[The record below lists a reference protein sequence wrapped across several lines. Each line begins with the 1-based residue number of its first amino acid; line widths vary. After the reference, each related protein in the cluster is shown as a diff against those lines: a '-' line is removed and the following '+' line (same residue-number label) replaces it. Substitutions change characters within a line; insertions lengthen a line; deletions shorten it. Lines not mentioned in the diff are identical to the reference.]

1 MTLAEVMRAIEAK
14 GKAATAAI
22 YRRHGVAEPTA
33 GLSYAELGMLVKRI
47 GVDHPLALQ
56 LWDTGVHDAR
66 IVATRIADPAQLT
79 RATLAA
85 WIGECANYI
94 VTDAVSGTAAHAP
107 DAIDLARTWI
117 GSGEEWTSAAGWTT
131 VAILAMEDGVDEAL
145 AEKLIALIEACIH
158 GAPNRTRHAM
168 NSALIAIGGAMPGLR
183 EHALKA
189 AAAIGRVKVDHGD
202 TGCKTPDAASMIDKM
217 ASHRAARRAGGTAA
231 PRTPSRVTTTRSA
244 GARPVRLGPRASVRE
259 ASARQ
264 AAARRTAARKATPRT
279 SSARKTATHRAT
291 TRTTRK
297 TRGR

>member
-22 YRRHGVAEPTA
+22 YRRHGVAEPTV
-33 GLSYAELGMLVKRI
+33 GLSYAELGMLAKRI
-47 GVDHPLALQ
+47 GVDHALAMQ

-66 IVATRIADPAQLT
+66 IVATKIADPAQLT

-85 WIGECANYI
+85 WLEACTNYI
-94 VTDAVSGTAAHAP
+94 VTDAVSNVAAHAP
-107 DAIDLARTWI
+107 GALDLARTWI
-117 GSGEEWTSAAGWTT
+117 ASREEWTSAAGWTS
-131 VAILAMEDGVDEAL
+131 VAILAMEDGIDETL
-145 AEKLIALIEACIH
+145 AEELIALIAAGIH

-183 EHALKA
+183 ARALKA
-189 AAAIGRVKVDHGD
+189 AAAIGRVAVDHGD

-217 ASHRAARRAGGTAA
+217 ANHRAARRAGGTA

-264 AAARRTAARKATPRT
+264 AAARRTAARKSTPRT

>member
-22 YRRHGVAEPTA
+22 YRRHGVAEPTV

-47 GVDHPLALQ
+47 GVDHPLALE
-56 LWDTGVHDAR
+56 LWNTGMHDAR

-79 RATLAA
+79 SATLTA
-85 WIGECANYI
+85 WLEACANYI
-94 VTDAVSGTAAHAP
+94 VTDAVSGIAAHTPGAL
-107 DAIDLARTWI
+107 DLARTWI
-117 GSGEEWTSAAGWTT
+117 TSREQWPSAAGWTSL
-131 VAILAMEDGVDEAL
+131 AILAMEDGIDEAL
-145 AEKLIALIEACIH
+145 AGELIALVEAGIH
-158 GAPNRTRHAM
+158 DAPNRTRHAM
-168 NSALIAIGGAMPGLR
+168 NSALIAIGGAMPGVR
-183 EHALKA
+183 ARALKA
-189 AAAIGRVKVDHGD
+189 AATIGRVTVDHGA
-202 TGCKTPDAASMIDKM
+202 TGCKTPDAAAVIDKM
-217 ASHRAARRAGGTAA
+217 ADHRAGRRAGGTAA
-231 PRTPSRVTTTRSA
+231 RTRARATTTRSA

-297 TRGR
+297 PRGR

>member
-22 YRRHGVAEPTA
+22 YRRHGVAEPTV
-33 GLSYAELGMLVKRI
+33 GLSYAELAMLVKRI
-47 GVDHPLALQ
+47 GVDHALALQ

-66 IVATRIADPAQLT
+66 IVATKIADPAQLT
-79 RATLAA
+79 HATLAA
-85 WIGECANYI
+85 WLHACANYI
-94 VTDAVSGTAAHAP
+94 VTDAVSSTAARAP
-107 DAIDLARTWI
+107 GALDLARTWI
-117 GSGEEWTSAAGWTT
+117 ARREEWTSAAGWTSLA
-131 VAILAMEDGVDEAL
+131 VLAMEDGVDEAL
-145 AEKLIALIEACIH
+145 AEELIALIEAGIH

-183 EHALKA
+183 ARALKA
-189 AAAIGRVKVDHGD
+189 AAAIGRVHVDHGA
-202 TGCKTPDAASMIDKM
+202 TGCKTPDAAAMIDKM
-217 ASHRAARRAGGTAA
+217 ATHRAARRAGHKSSR
-231 PRTPSRVTTTRSA
+231 PPSRVTTTRSA

-264 AAARRTAARKATPRT
+264 AAARRTAARKSTPRT

-297 TRGR
+297 PRGR